1 MSAASRVVALSV
13 TALSLAACAHRA
25 PAAGTQWLGIPA
37 TSTVRDTAVALVTD
51 YFLRL
56 ERRDWRGASRL
67 LDTLSLRATLDR
79 QLTDRRLLAASALR
93 PVPTA
98 DAGTGSTPSLTRAA
112 ASARGVPLS
121 QRRDVLAILEAPL
134 IQELSDAQ
142 LHALP
147 VATFAALLLEG
158 RDPRT
163 RHLSL
168 NRLAFCRTGASVRPE
183 PWMAARVL
191 GAVPVDDS
199 IFFVAYAQAA
209 GGERPRAPIVPD
221 AVTDEPRG
229 DLSTLV
235 AVRTHQ
241 GWRLR
246 HLENDQRV
254 AVMPRCVRD
263 SR

>member
-1 MSAASRVVALSV
+1 MSAASHVVALSV

-25 PAAGTQWLGIPA
+25 PAAGTRWLDIPSSA
-37 TSTVRDTAVALVTD
+37 TVRDTAVALVTD

-112 ASARGVPLS
+112 ASP
-121 QRRDVLAILEAPL
+121 RDLLAMLEAPL
-134 IQELSDAQ
+134 IQELTDAQ
-142 LHALP
+142 LHVLP

-158 RDPRT
+158 RDPRS

-168 NRLAFCRTGASVRPE
+168 NRLAFCRTGSSVRPE

-199 IFFVAYAQAA
+199 IYFVAYVQAA
-209 GGERPRAPIVPD
+209 GGERPRAPIVPE

>member
-1 MSAASRVVALSV
+1 MRAASRWVALSL
-13 TALSLAACAHRA
+13 AGISLAACAHRA
-25 PAAGTQWLGIPA
+25 PSAATRWFDIPR

-51 YFLRL
+51 YFLLL
-56 ERRDWRGASRL
+56 ERRDWRGAFRL

-79 QLTDRRLLAASALR
+79 QLADRRLLAEFALR
-93 PVPTA
+93 PAPTG
-98 DAGTGSTPSLTRAA
+98 DAGTRRNPSLTRMAA
-112 ASARGVPLS
+112 LALSVPVS
-121 QRRDVLAILEAPL
+121 PPRDLLAMLEAPL

-168 NRLAFCRTGASVRPE
+168 NRLAFCRTGSSVRPE

-199 IFFVAYAQAA
+199 IYFVAYVQAA
-209 GGERPRAPIVPD
+209 GGARPRAPIVPD

-235 AVRTHQ
+235 AIRTHE

-246 HLENDQRV
+246 PLENDRRV
-254 AVMPRCVRD
+254 GVMPRCVRD